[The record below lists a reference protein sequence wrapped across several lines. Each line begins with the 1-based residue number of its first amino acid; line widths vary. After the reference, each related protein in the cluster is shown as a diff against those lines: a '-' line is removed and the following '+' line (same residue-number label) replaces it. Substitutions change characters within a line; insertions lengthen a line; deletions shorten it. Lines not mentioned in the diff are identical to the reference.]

1 MEPLHTTIQTFSVGT
16 CVKTILKVDIKRAQ
30 KYNPQVVETP
40 SMEDPTLDDAILDVL
55 IDRLHTMAEKEE
67 NSTSSGSVAQWKEQ
81 LPSKQSVVG
90 SIPT

>member
-1 MEPLHTTIQTFSVGT
+1 
-16 CVKTILKVDIKRAQ
+16 
-30 KYNPQVVETP
+30 
-40 SMEDPTLDDAILDVL
+40 MEDPTLTDAILDVL

>member
-1 MEPLHTTIQTFSVGT
+1 
-16 CVKTILKVDIKRAQ
+16 
-30 KYNPQVVETP
+30 
-40 SMEDPTLDDAILDVL
+40 MEDQDISDATLDVL
-55 IDRLHTMAEKEE
+55 IDRLHTMAEKEK